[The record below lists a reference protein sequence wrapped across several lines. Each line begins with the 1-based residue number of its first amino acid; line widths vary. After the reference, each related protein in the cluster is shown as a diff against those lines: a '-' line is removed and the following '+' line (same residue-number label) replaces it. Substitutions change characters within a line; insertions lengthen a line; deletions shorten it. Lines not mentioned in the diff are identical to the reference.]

1 MKASC
6 SKSNVRRYDTNSVR
20 SYDVAVIAG
29 DGIGPE
35 VIAAGRRILD
45 AAADGFALRWRE
57 LDWSCARYRA
67 TGAMMPVDGLAQL
80 ASCAAIYLGAV
91 GDPAVPD
98 HVSLWG
104 LLLPIRQAFQLYANV
119 RPVRLLAG
127 VPTVLTDRGPSDIDM
142 VWVRENTEGEYAG
155 VGGRIHE
162 GDPAE
167 VATQTAVFTRA
178 GTERVVRYA
187 FELARS
193 RPRKLLAS
201 CTKSNALRYTAVLWD
216 DVVAE
221 VSRDFA
227 DVRVERYLVDA
238 LAARMVARPDSLD
251 VVVASNLYA
260 DILTDLGGAIAGSLG
275 MAPSANLDPTR
286 RYPSLFEPVHGSAP
300 DIAGKGIANPVGAVW
315 AGALM
320 LEHLGEHDAARRV
333 MHALEDAIAD
343 PANHTPDL
351 HGVARTADVTRA
363 IVAAL
368 E

>member
-1 MKASC
+1 M
-6 SKSNVRRYDTNSVR
+6 RTYEI
-20 SYDVAVIAG
+20 AVIAG

-35 VIAAGRRILD
+35 VIAAGRRVLD
-45 AAADGFALRWRE
+45 AAAHGFTLRWRE

-67 TGAMMPVDGLAQL
+67 TGAMMPDDGLAQL
-80 ASCAAIYLGAV
+80 ASCDAIYLGAV
-91 GDPAVPD
+91 GDPAVSD

-104 LLLPIRQAFQLYANV
+104 LLLPIRQAFELYANV

-127 VPTVLTDRGPSDIDM
+127 VPTVLSDRGPADIDM

-155 VGGRIHE
+155 VGGRIHQ
-162 GDPAE
+162 GAPAE

-187 FELARS
+187 FETARG

-216 DVVAE
+216 EIVAE
-221 VSRDFA
+221 VA
-227 DVRVERYLVDA
+227 QGYPDVRVEKYLVDA
-238 LAARMVARPDSLD
+238 LAARMVSRPDTLD
-251 VVVASNLYA
+251 VVVASNLFA

-286 RYPSLFEPVHGSAP
+286 RHPSLFEPVHGSAP
-300 DIAGKGIANPVGAVW
+300 DIAGKGTANPAGAVW

-320 LEHLGEHDAARRV
+320 LEHLGERDEARRV
-333 MHALEDAIAD
+333 MRALEAAMAD

-351 HGVARTADVTRA
+351 HGVARTTDVTRA

-368 E
+368 A